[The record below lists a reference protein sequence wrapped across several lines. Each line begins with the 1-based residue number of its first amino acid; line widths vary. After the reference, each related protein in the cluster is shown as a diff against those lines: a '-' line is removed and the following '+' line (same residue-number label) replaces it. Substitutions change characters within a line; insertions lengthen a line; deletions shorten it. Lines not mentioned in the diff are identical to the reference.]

1 MENNPNIKTLDN
13 AEDEIDF
20 RELLQALWHGK
31 WLILTTTSLFS
42 IVAIIY
48 SLSLPNIYQSKAY
61 LSPVGESRSS
71 GASMQG
77 MGGLAS
83 LAGISLPSQSVG
95 SKSTKA
101 LEKLNTL
108 SFFTENILPNIF
120 LPDLMALE
128 SWEASTNTILYNKEV
143 FNSETQAWVLEP
155 QSYSAQKSFRAFN
168 EQLRVVRD
176 ELTGFITIAI
186 KHQSPYV
193 AQEWAELIVNQLNI
207 FYRSKDKLEAQVAMN
222 FLNTQIAQTS
232 FTEIKQ
238 VLAQLLQDKAQKLT
252 LIEVNNFYV
261 FEYIDP
267 PAVMEKRIEPS
278 RSSICI
284 MGALLGGILGFL
296 VILIRFIIAKPK
308 TLMI

>member
-1 MENNPNIKTLDN
+1 
-13 AEDEIDF
+13 
-20 RELLQALWHGK
+20 
-31 WLILTTTSLFS
+31 
-42 IVAIIY
+42 
-48 SLSLPNIYQSKAY
+48 
-61 LSPVGESRSS
+61 
-71 GASMQG
+71 
-77 MGGLAS
+77 
-83 LAGISLPSQSVG
+83 
-95 SKSTKA
+95 
-101 LEKLNTL
+101 
-108 SFFTENILPNIF
+108 
-120 LPDLMALE
+120 
-128 SWEASTNTILYNKEV
+128 
-143 FNSETQAWVLEP
+143 
-155 QSYSAQKSFRAFN
+155 
-168 EQLRVVRD
+168 
-176 ELTGFITIAI
+176 
-186 KHQSPYV
+186 
-193 AQEWAELIVNQLNI
+193 
-207 FYRSKDKLEAQVAMN
+207 MN

>member
-1 MENNPNIKTLDN
+1 
-13 AEDEIDF
+13 
-20 RELLQALWHGK
+20 
-31 WLILTTTSLFS
+31 
-42 IVAIIY
+42 
-48 SLSLPNIYQSKAY
+48 
-61 LSPVGESRSS
+61 
-71 GASMQG
+71 
-77 MGGLAS
+77 
-83 LAGISLPSQSVG
+83 
-95 SKSTKA
+95 
-101 LEKLNTL
+101 
-108 SFFTENILPNIF
+108 
-120 LPDLMALE
+120 
-128 SWEASTNTILYNKEV
+128 V
-143 FNSETQAWVLEP
+143 FNSETQAWVVEP
-155 QSYSAQKSFRAFN
+155 QAYSAQKSFRAFN